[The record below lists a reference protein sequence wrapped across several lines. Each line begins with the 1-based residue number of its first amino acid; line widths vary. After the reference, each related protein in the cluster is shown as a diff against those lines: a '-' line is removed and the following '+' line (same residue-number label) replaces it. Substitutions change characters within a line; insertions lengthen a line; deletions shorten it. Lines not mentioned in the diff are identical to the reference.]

1 MKKLTKI
8 CIIIAAVFGVLG
20 IFLVIGSIA
29 GGATWATLKTAV
41 PFLEDREFDLL
52 EEIEDK
58 GGDARYRE
66 EAGAYSEKEY
76 EDIREIQVELS
87 DDRIEFL
94 IYDGPDVRVEVQD
107 DVQSR
112 VAHYLDGSHELVI
125 ESHGKGNP
133 YSTVLVYLPENLS
146 LKELDIQVGG
156 GVVEMEENIQ
166 GDEIQVEIGAG
177 AYQGETVRAEKSKWT
192 VGAGT
197 IQLENLDCPD
207 IELECGVGK
216 IEASVKGSQTDYNYK
231 LSNAAGEI
239 LLGEGQYSGVG
250 VDEKIKNENASG
262 KMEISCGL
270 GNVTIGFI
278 Q

>member
-1 MKKLTKI
+1 MPTEFRNYFIKGRKGEIRHEKTDENLYYNRS
-8 CIIIAAVFGVLG
+8 GVLG

-146 LKELDIQVGG
+146 LEEL
-156 GVVEMEENIQ
+156 
-166 GDEIQVEIGAG
+166 EIRLLQEWQAVRWSAVWEIMIILYLPGKKTFR
-177 AYQGETVRAEKSKWT
+177 QMRFRWKSEPEP
-192 VGAGT
+192 
-197 IQLENLDCPD
+197 IRENL
-207 IELECGVGK
+207 
-216 IEASVKGSQTDYNYK
+216 
-231 LSNAAGEI
+231 
-239 LLGEGQYSGVG
+239 SGPKSPNG
-250 VDEKIKNENASG
+250 R
-262 KMEISCGL
+262 
-270 GNVTIGFI
+270 
-278 Q
+278 